1 MITWIWMPII
11 PQKAR
16 HGTVLVIRSGDRRIS
31 STMRTS
37 LCNPLMSLRESKGS
51 CHKING
57 AKKQEAISSVDPW
70 FPHTGT
76 HTYRHTC
83 LPSLPPYMHSHA
95 HKHALTRKLQTHEKQ
110 MEEVRFLRTRCAVLC
125 GKASVFTGMWSLRVK
140 RSRLTFLRTKRF
152 NWQKNN

>member
-1 MITWIWMPII
+1 MNTWIWMPII

-31 STMRTS
+31 STMMTS

-57 AKKQEAISSVDPW
+57 AKKQEAISSVDPD
-70 FPHTGT
+70 FHIQGHTRTGT
-76 HTYRHTC
+76 HVYLHYLHTC
-83 LPSLPPYMHSHA
+83 THMHTNMHSHVSY
-95 HKHALTRKLQTHEKQ
+95 KHMKNRRKRSDSWGL
-110 MEEVRFLRTRCAVLC
+110 AVLF
-125 GKASVFTGMWSLRVK
+125 SVERHGMWSLCAK